1 MNHKKMIGFRFFVCV
16 LVLAMTLTMFA
27 SCSKNSGKTLM
38 SLESTTIS
46 VNVYQLLL
54 TRMKGALARSFG
66 SQVMTDSF
74 WQTTIESD
82 GTTYNDYFTAE
93 VLQNTKTYLVALYLF
108 DEYGLELS
116 EEAVAAVDKDME
128 GLLVGDGDGS
138 KSQLNQILSA
148 YGMNYNMLREFYLAE
163 KKVTALQNY
172 LYGANASLVASG
184 VKNEFMRENYVCFR
198 QIFLASYYYVKEVDA
213 YGNVAY
219 FSSDGTKYLY
229 DTENGVTM
237 EDKNGKVIVDKYG
250 NEIYFDADGKVLYD
264 TKKGKT
270 LYVTDE
276 NGAYTTKDY
285 TKEEL
290 EKIEKNAELLASQV
304 TAGDFEDFE
313 ELMEEYSEDEEGME
327 EYENGYFLAKDTT
340 YSYTYLNDICA
351 ALSDMEVGESEMV
364 TSDYGYH
371 IIMKYECEDGA
382 YAEEANSIW
391 FTDFNSMLIEML
403 FLQEANKYMDGIKLD
418 EDLLGTLDMKS
429 VTHNY
434 YY

>member
-1 MNHKKMIGFRFFVCV
+1 MNKKKLIGFRVFVCF
-16 LVLAMTLTMFA
+16 LVLAMTLTVFA
-27 SCSKNSGKTLM
+27 SCSGSKGKTLM
-38 SLESTTIS
+38 SLESATIS

-54 TRMKGALARSFG
+54 SRMKGALARSFG

-93 VLQNTKTYLVALYLF
+93 VLHNTKTYLVALYLF
-108 DEYGLELS
+108 DHYGLELS
-116 EEAVAAVDKDME
+116 EDVIAKVDEEME

-148 YGMNYNMLREFYLAE
+148 YGMNYNLLRDFYLME
-163 KKVTALQNY
+163 KKVAALQNH
-172 LYGANASLVASG
+172 LYGTDASLVASG

-219 FSSDGTKYLY
+219 FTSDGSEYLY
-229 DTENGVTM
+229 DTKNGVTM
-237 EDKNGKVIVDKYG
+237 EDKNGKTIVDKFG
-250 NEIYFDADGKVLYD
+250 NEVYFDEEGKVLYD

-276 NGAYTTKDY
+276 DGAYTTKDY
-285 TKEEL
+285 SKEEL

-304 TAGDFEDFE
+304 TDGDFEDFE
-313 ELMEEYSEDEEGME
+313 DLMEEYSEDEEGME

-351 ALSDMEVGESEMV
+351 ALAEMKVGESKLI

-371 IIMKYECEDGA
+371 LIMKYECEDGA
-382 YAEEANSIW
+382 YAEDANKIW
-391 FTDFNSMLIEML
+391 FSDFNSMLIEML
-403 FLQEANKYMDGIKLD
+403 FLQEAEKYMDGIKLD